1 MIFFI
6 PAAIFAILGWLIRH
20 KKVKGLITGYRRPSK
35 DLKHE
40 EDILRRSRTMGN
52 FMFFLSSIFLV
63 MAIVNWAAFSF
74 ADTVT
79 LVGLGIISLTVLIG
93 VIALRTG
100 SDIGNERDI
109 RNGKDR
115 KR

>member
-6 PAAIFAILGWLIRH
+6 PTAVFAVLGWLIKHR
-20 KKVKGLITGYRRPSK
+20 KVRWLVTGYRRPAK
-35 DLKHE
+35 ELKHE
-40 EDILRRSRTMGN
+40 EDILSRARTMGN
-52 FMFFLSSIFLV
+52 FMFFLASVFLI
-63 MAIVNWAAFSF
+63 MAVVNAAGFGF

-93 VIALRTG
+93 VIALSTG
-100 SDIGNERDI
+100 SDTGKE
-109 RNGKDR
+109 KDR

>member
-6 PAAIFAILGWLIRH
+6 PTALFALLGWLIKHR
-20 KKVKGLITGYRRPSK
+20 KVKWLITGYRRPSK
-35 DLKHE
+35 DLKRD
-40 EDILRRSRTMGN
+40 EDILRRSKTMGN

-63 MAIVNWAAFSF
+63 MAVVNWAAFSF

-79 LVGLGIISLTVLIG
+79 LVGLGIISLTLLIG
-93 VIALRTG
+93 VIALSTG
-100 SDIGNERDI
+100 SDIGNERD
-109 RNGKDR
+109 R